1 LQKQAASGKSAVAFL
16 TCHSAAV
23 FPFGPR
29 RPQDFGILIVAT
41 CREPRRGTDHRSTAA
56 ESGRP
61 TPLVRPVAGSEG
73 TTRGE
78 VVKYLVLMHVDP
90 SVIEALS
97 EEQQQ
102 MIYDGHQAFMA
113 EATKSGEMLSTHALG
128 DPSQSTVVR
137 GGGKPQVVEGPYAET
152 KEFMGGYYLL
162 DVESKERAIE
172 LAQRIP
178 DARIEGLAL
187 EIRPVMFSAGAD
199 M

>member
-1 LQKQAASGKSAVAFL
+1 M
-16 TCHSAAV
+16 
-23 FPFGPR
+23 
-29 RPQDFGILIVAT
+29 
-41 CREPRRGTDHRSTAA
+41 
-56 ESGRP
+56 
-61 TPLVRPVAGSEG
+61 
-73 TTRGE
+73 
-78 VVKYLVLMHVDP
+78 KYVVLMQVDR

-97 EEQQQ
+97 PEEQQA
-102 MIYDGHQAFMA
+102 IGDGHQRFIA
-113 EATKSGEMLSTHALG
+113 EITESGEFLSTNALG

-137 GGGKPQVVEGPYAET
+137 SRGGRPEVVDGPFAET

-178 DARIEGLAL
+178 DARIDGLAL

>member
-1 LQKQAASGKSAVAFL
+1 M
-16 TCHSAAV
+16 
-23 FPFGPR
+23 
-29 RPQDFGILIVAT
+29 
-41 CREPRRGTDHRSTAA
+41 
-56 ESGRP
+56 
-61 TPLVRPVAGSEG
+61 
-73 TTRGE
+73 
-78 VVKYLVLMHVDP
+78 KYVVLMQVDP

-97 EEQQQ
+97 PEEQQA
-102 MIYDGHQAFMA
+102 IGDGHQRFID
-113 EATKSGEMLSTHALG
+113 EITESGEFLSTHALG

-137 GGGKPQVVEGPYAET
+137 AKDGKPEVVDGPFAET

-178 DARIEGLAL
+178 DARIDGLAL